1 MQPKLIRS
9 QEKFMAYDIF
19 ISYRRKGAGAGVAGE
34 LQAKLENLGYK
45 VFLDVDKIGSGQFP
59 TQIKQAI
66 TECKDF
72 LLVLSPGTLDRCVD
86 EEDWVRREI
95 ILAQE
100 MNKNIVGIGLPG
112 FIMPEEDAL
121 PAPLKSL
128 ATRQVFLWTHEYRA
142 ASFEKIAEN
151 LVSTKLKKKKKRQ
164 TLFFVLPVVL
174 VLAVVGVLLLPK
186 NSAEAVTSVEE
197 PLKEE
202 DNLYAETQKFE
213 FHANKAMVLTQNL
226 PDVVEIKKLLSQS
239 ALDVESLTHLM
250 EGIAEYDE
258 ALRLKE
264 KYGDQ
269 IIDSYGVEAK
279 KKALLDLRESYFDA
293 IVSDIN
299 TMILEGGAMFASQ
312 DLEMAKVLAMPEDQ
326 HVIDSLE
333 IIIR

>member
-1 MQPKLIRS
+1 
-9 QEKFMAYDIF
+9 MAYDIF

-34 LQAKLENLGYK
+34 LQSKLENLGYK

-95 ILAQE
+95 VLAQE
-100 MNKNIVGIGLPG
+100 MNKNIVGVGLPG
-112 FIMPEEDAL
+112 FIMPDEDAL

-151 LVSTKLKKKKKRQ
+151 LVSTKLKKKKNRQ

-186 NSAEAVTSVEE
+186 NSAEAVPSVEE
-197 PLKEE
+197 SQKEE
-202 DNLYAETQKFE
+202 ENLYAEAQKFE
-213 FHANKAMVLTQNL
+213 YHANRAMVLTQNL

-239 ALDVESLTHLM
+239 ALNAESLNHLM

-279 KKALLDLRESYFDA
+279 KKALLNLRKSYFDA

>member
-1 MQPKLIRS
+1 
-9 QEKFMAYDIF
+9 MAYDIF

-34 LQAKLENLGYK
+34 LQSKLENLGYK

-95 ILAQE
+95 VLAQE
-100 MNKNIVGIGLPG
+100 MNKNIVGVGLPG
-112 FIMPEEDAL
+112 FIMPDEDAL

-151 LVSTKLKKKKKRQ
+151 LVSTKLKKKKNRQ

-186 NSAEAVTSVEE
+186 NSAEAVPSVEE
-197 PLKEE
+197 SQKEE
-202 DNLYAETQKFE
+202 ENLYAEAQKYE
-213 FHANKAMVLTQNL
+213 YHANRAMVLTQNL

-239 ALDVESLTHLM
+239 ALNAESLNHLM

-279 KKALLDLRESYFDA
+279 KKALLNLRKSYFDA

>member
-1 MQPKLIRS
+1 
-9 QEKFMAYDIF
+9 MAYDIF

-34 LQAKLENLGYK
+34 LQSKLENLGYK

-59 TQIKQAI
+59 EQIKQAI

-95 ILAQE
+95 VLAQE
-100 MNKNIVGIGLPG
+100 MNKNIVGVGLPG
-112 FIMPEEDAL
+112 FIMPDEDAL

-151 LVSTKLKKKKKRQ
+151 LVSTKLKKKKNRQ

-186 NSAEAVTSVEE
+186 NSAEAVPSVEE
-197 PLKEE
+197 SQKEE
-202 DNLYAETQKFE
+202 ENLYAEAQKFE
-213 FHANKAMVLTQNL
+213 YHANRAMVLTQNL

-239 ALDVESLTHLM
+239 ALNAESLNHLM

-279 KKALLDLRESYFDA
+279 KKALLNLRKSYFDA